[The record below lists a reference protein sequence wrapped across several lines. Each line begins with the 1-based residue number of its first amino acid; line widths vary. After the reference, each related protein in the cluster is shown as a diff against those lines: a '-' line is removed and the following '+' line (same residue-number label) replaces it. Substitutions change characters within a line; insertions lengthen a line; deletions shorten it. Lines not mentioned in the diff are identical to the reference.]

1 MKHKRILGYSAI
13 GLTLIA
19 VGVAFIKPV
28 SANSILFRARAANLN
43 NLSVT
48 FSRSTGT
55 QTVVSTNYY
64 YTSGTTSLGN
74 TFYLRNAS
82 NVSIGSTYVAAM
94 CGTWDK
100 GSVEPELNFTTS
112 NTSTSGTSLFEFKN
126 IKSISA
132 VSDSANTRSLTVL
145 KSQDGSNWTSAG
157 TLDVTSS
164 GGTNTDVSGA
174 KYIKLTYSGTYTVK
188 LSSFTI
194 NYSCSDTP
202 EVVTLSSISVTG
214 QTTEFYVGDSFE
226 FDGTVTAYYSD
237 LTSKSVSPTSV
248 SSPDMSTEGTKEI
261 IISYTE
267 DDITKTA
274 NYNIEVSSAPEGPS
288 GSYSYSYSSYQC
300 TIVFSGKAGT
310 YSFKDWDSSIYS
322 LNFSYSI
329 SSSTVTIT
337 LTNYASGSS
346 ASSFANYR
354 LFDGSS
360 TVTTATYNSSTDTM
374 TIKTY
379 TSYGSSSTRTFTKS

>member
-1 MKHKRILGYSAI
+1 MKYKRLLGYGAL

-19 VGVAFIKPV
+19 LGVAFVKPI
-28 SANSILFRARAANLN
+28 SSSNLLIRARADMS

-48 FSRSTGT
+48 FNSSGT
-55 QTVVSTNYY
+55 QSHIDNYTY
-64 YTSGTTSLGN
+64 YRSANTSLGN
-74 TFYLRNAS
+74 TFYLRNRS
-82 NVSIGSTYVAAM
+82 NINPQSNQVAVM
-94 CGTWDK
+94 CGNSEK
-100 GSVEPELNFTTS
+100 GSIENEIIFTTT
-112 NTSTSGTSLFEFKN
+112 NTGTSLFEFRN
-126 IKSISA
+126 ILSISA
-132 VSDSANTRSLTVL
+132 VSNSSSTRTLTVF
-145 KSQDGSNWTSAG
+145 KSSDGTNWNDAG
-157 TLDVTSS
+157 SLAFNSS

-174 KYIKLTYSGTYTVK
+174 KYIKLTYPSAYFTVYIT
-188 LSSFTI
+188 SFTI
-194 NYSCSDTP
+194 NYSCSDEP
-202 EVVTLSSISVTG
+202 GPGKELSSISISG
-214 QTTEFYVGDSFE
+214 QTTEFTVGDLFE

-261 IISYTE
+261 TVSYTE

-288 GSYSYSYSSYQC
+288 GSYSYSYSSYKC

-329 SSSTVTIT
+329 SSSSVTIT

-354 LFDGSS
+354 LFDGSA

-379 TSYGSSSTRTFTKS
+379 TSYGSYSTRTFTKS